1 MKSVTTVQRRPRR
14 YLRSRI
20 TRKLILDT
28 AMQIFLLE
36 GYTKTT
42 IARISEQAN
51 VGYGTVYSHFKGKDD
66 ILNRILDHVLSDLYN
81 LLGSQPELSRPR
93 EYYNF
98 FQKVMQTLFLLVE
111 EHRPIMNVYGE
122 ALVHSEDIAAYWEE
136 LLQKFTDYIESYL
149 DLARRNNF
157 TRNVN
162 TRKSARA
169 YALLLDRY
177 TWEIVKEKES
187 KPEELAQNLTS
198 IFFYGIFKSQPTA

>member
-1 MKSVTTVQRRPRR
+1 MNSVTTVQRRPRR

-136 LLQKFTDYIESYL
+136 LLQKFRFVIGRVGVYRLHRELPGPGPAEQLHPECQHPQKRPGLCPPSGPLYL
-149 DLARRNNF
+149 GNRQG
-157 TRNVN
+157 
-162 TRKSARA
+162 KG
-169 YALLLDRY
+169 
-177 TWEIVKEKES
+177 E
-187 KPEELAQNLTS
+187 
-198 IFFYGIFKSQPTA
+198 